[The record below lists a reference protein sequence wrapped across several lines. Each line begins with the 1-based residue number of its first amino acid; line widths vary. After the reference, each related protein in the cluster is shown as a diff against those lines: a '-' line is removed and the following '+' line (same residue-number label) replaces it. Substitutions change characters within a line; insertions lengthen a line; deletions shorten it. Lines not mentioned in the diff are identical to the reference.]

1 MRRTHTFTGDMV
13 PMVPVDDDTS
23 TPSSGEE
30 AKAASSSDLDPSPI
44 STDSQNS
51 RKLSELSTLAS
62 SNTQTIGTPSSS
74 LDTPSSSASIM
85 TGGGSD
91 FNSKLGYRETL
102 LEQGK
107 SQDRSSDNIP
117 GCAQQDEERINV
129 ERPQIPV
136 HIFTALIGSML
147 LSPNPA
153 VADPVRAAIVAI
165 LAKLRFA
172 DTALLD
178 EWEDVRPRK
187 AVNTYHGQFGEH
199 VHLSNR
205 FTGTCRKMVQNEI
218 MRGIVIGMGRLDAE
232 LPESMRRQSGSTRR
246 TSGEGDFSETGSTA
260 SSVSRNQA
268 PGLSRAISHSSVQSA
283 ESPST
288 ADCQSAEALAYKQQL
303 QQEALMGRAISMNLI
318 ASIAEFISGEDIM
331 QYGLLDEVLHT
342 AQDDAYVKI
351 EAALAL
357 AYLAKSAPLSM
368 LDNMVSM
375 SWNHASI
382 LH

>member
-1 MRRTHTFTGDMV
+1 MRRAHTFTGDMV

-23 TPSSGEE
+23 TPSSAEE
-30 AKAASSSDLDPSPI
+30 AKAASSSDLDPSPA

-51 RKLSELSTLAS
+51 RKLSEPSLAS

-74 LDTPSSSASIM
+74 LDTPSSSASVM

-91 FNSKLGYRETL
+91 FSSNLGHRETL

-107 SQDRSSDNIP
+107 SQIKLSDNIP
-117 GCAQQDEERINV
+117 GCAQEDEERVNV

-218 MRGIVIGMGRLDAE
+218 MHGIVIGMGRLDAE

-246 TSGEGDFSETGSTA
+246 TSGEGDFSETGLSA

-268 PGLSRAISHSSVQSA
+268 PGLSRAISRSSVQSV

-288 ADCQSAEALAYKQQL
+288 ADSPSAETLAYKQQL

-318 ASIAEFISGEDIM
+318 ASIAEFISGEDVM

-342 AQDDAYVKI
+342 AEDDAYVKI

-357 AYLAKSAPLSM
+357 AYLAKTAPLST

-375 SWNHASI
+375 S
-382 LH
+382 